1 MLNKSKHLLTVALA
15 SLVVVSTLSAS
26 IMAGCGEDSSET
38 TETIAVTGTSVVTNV
53 IEETYYTDAE
63 GNVVTET
70 NEAGDSSNADNEN
83 SGSGDS
89 SENKSSES
97 SNSDSKTSS
106 SKTSGSKDK
115 SNNSEK
121 SESANSSSNSSSN
134 SGSNNNSGSSNS
146 SSSNSSYK
154 KKSLTIG
161 NKNFSVGDTVT
172 CVYKLTSPENLE
184 NFQAII
190 KYDSDY
196 LKVKSAQ
203 MSGPAESGSVINP
216 NLTEQIKF
224 NGTNI
229 SSGYN
234 YKKEKEF
241 VTVIYEV
248 VAPGS
253 TTPEFEWEVATGV
266 SQKGYVKNGKAT
278 DLTLTTSYS

>member
-63 GNVVTET
+63 GNVVTEN
-70 NEAGDSSNADNEN
+70 NEANDSSNTDNKS
-83 SGSGDS
+83 SGSGGS
-89 SENKSSES
+89 SDNKSSES

-115 SNNSEK
+115 SSNSEK
-121 SESANSSSNSSSN
+121 SESGNSSSNSN
-134 SGSNNNSGSSNS
+134 PGSNNNSSSSNS
-146 SSSNSSYK
+146 SSSNSSYQ

-229 SSGYN
+229 SFGYN

-241 VTVIYEV
+241 VTVTYEV

-266 SQKGYVKNGKAT
+266 SQKSYVKNGKAS